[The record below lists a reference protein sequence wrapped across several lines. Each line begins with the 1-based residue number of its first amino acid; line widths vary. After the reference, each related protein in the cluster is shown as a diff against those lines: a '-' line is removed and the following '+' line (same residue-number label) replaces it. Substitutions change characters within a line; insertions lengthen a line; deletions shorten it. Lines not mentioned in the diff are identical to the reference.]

1 MKQSQFDYWLT
12 VDPRSKHL
20 FPLLNTTIPEEEN
33 KMQLFSTFNIGDK
46 VIIDDDI
53 GFIVGITFTKDG
65 TTYEVRYGTTFY
77 LAYGVTA
84 EELQLFDQEET
95 K

>member
-1 MKQSQFDYWLT
+1 
-12 VDPRSKHL
+12 
-20 FPLLNTTIPEEEN
+20 
-33 KMQLFSTFNIGDK
+33 MQLFSTFNIGDK

-53 GFIVGITFTKDG
+53 GFIEGITFTKEG

-77 LAYGVTA
+77 MAHEVPA
-84 EELQLFDQEET
+84 ADLQLFDQEET